1 MPKVLGELP
10 AVTIVLRHNETLEL
24 NLVEYRD
31 SITLAELK
39 ALAGYVAAR
48 AEHMRRDNIGIVM
61 PGATFNVEMT
71 ALDSLFALYRDLYS
85 TLEFT
90 MLRRAA
96 WICQSPAA
104 QRHVTHW
111 LSGDT
116 RGALSSAVRQ
126 FDSIADACEWLV
138 LSASD
143 APVIERREGFL
154 EVVRFTQAATLA
166 R

>member
-1 MPKVLGELP
+1 VNWELP

-31 SITLAELK
+31 SILLSELK

-48 AEHMRRDNIGIVM
+48 PEHMRRDNIGIVM
-61 PGATFNVEMT
+61 PGGVFSGVEMT

-85 TLEFT
+85 TLEFQ

-96 WICQSPAA
+96 WVCQSPAA
-104 QRHVTHW
+104 QAHVDHW

-116 RGALSSAVRQ
+116 KGAMSSAVRR
-126 FDSIADACEWLV
+126 FDTISEACEWLV
-138 LSASD
+138 LSTAE
-143 APVIERREGFL
+143 APGIERREGFA
-154 EVVRFTQAATLA
+154 EVMRFGPALA

>member
-1 MPKVLGELP
+1 M
-10 AVTIVLRHNETLEL
+10 TIVLRHNATLEL

-39 ALAGYVAAR
+39 ALAAYVAAR
-48 AEHMRRDNIGIVM
+48 SEHMRRDSIGIVM
-61 PGATFNVEMT
+61 PGGVFNNVELT

-85 TLEFT
+85 TLEFQ

-104 QRHVTHW
+104 QQHVTHW

-116 RGALSSAVRQ
+116 RGAMSSAVRQ

-138 LSASD
+138 LTAAD
-143 APVIERREGFL
+143 APVIERREGFV
-154 EVVRFTQAATLA
+154 EVARFSQAATLA